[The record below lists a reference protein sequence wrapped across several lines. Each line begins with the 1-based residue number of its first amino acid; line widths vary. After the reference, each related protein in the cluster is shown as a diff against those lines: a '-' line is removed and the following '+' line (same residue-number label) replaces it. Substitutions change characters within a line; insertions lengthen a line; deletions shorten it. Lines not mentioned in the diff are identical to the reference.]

1 MERLHARRGHAG
13 GEGLADR
20 PFRGDRGARASR
32 VRPGN
37 RLPCVPRRGGDPP
50 ELPQYDAVP
59 VDRPADHPPIH
70 VRRVVGDPRVGEE
83 RVVPQHRPR
92 LPAGGEPERVDAPGG
107 KPDPL
112 EAAAQRRHVVLP
124 AGQALQVGR
133 LDLHRRQGG
142 LVPAARGPGEPSG
155 RQHQGDQE
163 GGRRA
168 DPGADRRFVARADL
182 DAGNRGKMPQGA
194 GEKTHPPT
202 EGETVGV
209 DGGDRDPEIS
219 RGQPCRAAPERAHR
233 DLAAHR
239 DGRVHRHRAPDQE
252 VQRVD
257 VEGPPRDVHAVGD
270 HHPEGA
276 EASAVLAFFM
286 RDSRLRDSHCRFTT
300 LSRHRVGADFP
311 LYGPDACRYIRIW

>member
-1 MERLHARRGHAG
+1 M
-13 GEGLADR
+13 
-20 PFRGDRGARASR
+20 
-32 VRPGN
+32 
-37 RLPCVPRRGGDPP
+37 
-50 ELPQYDAVP
+50 
-59 VDRPADHPPIH
+59 
-70 VRRVVGDPRVGEE
+70 
-83 RVVPQHRPR
+83 VPQHRPR
-92 LPAGGEPERVDAPGG
+92 LPTGGEPERVDAPGG

-124 AGQALQVGR
+124 AGQALQVRR

-168 DPGADRRFVARADL
+168 DPGADRRFVVRADL

-252 VQRVD
+252 IQRVD

-276 EASAVLAFFM
+276 
-286 RDSRLRDSHCRFTT
+286 RGPRCPRLFHEGLPSSHSHCRFTT
-300 LSRHRVGADFP
+300 LSRHRVGGISPFTDRTP
-311 LYGPDACRYIRIW
+311 CRYIRIW